1 MDFSIKKKNLDA
13 EESKLGTW
21 NSGVSQER
29 NSANQNTDAE
39 LTRSQVWAVS

>member
-1 MDFSIKKKNLDA
+1 MDFSIKQKNLDA

-29 NSANQNTDAE
+29 NWVQIKIQMQNSPDHRYE
-39 LTRSQVWAVS
+39 Q